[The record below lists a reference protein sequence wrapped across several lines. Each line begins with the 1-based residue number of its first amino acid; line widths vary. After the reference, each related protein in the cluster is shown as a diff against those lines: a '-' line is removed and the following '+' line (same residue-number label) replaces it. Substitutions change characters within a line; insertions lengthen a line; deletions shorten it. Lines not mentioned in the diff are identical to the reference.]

1 MASLPRGR
9 PCLQLLS
16 LDDAPLRKA
25 PSYFKIGLQNVGTL
39 LAAFNFAGD
48 PPLEGGGIFQ
58 IGLEYGAGVKV
69 RVHPRITLSVDFRE
83 TWSKNPRF
91 VTNTFTSDY
100 FDAEGLASDYDLLRL
115 RASPD
120 SVFRQDRFSGGIAFT
135 F

>member
-1 MASLPRGR
+1 
-9 PCLQLLS
+9 
-16 LDDAPLRKA
+16 
-25 PSYFKIGLQNVGTL
+25 
-39 LAAFNFAGD
+39 
-48 PPLEGGGIFQ
+48 
-58 IGLEYGAGVKV
+58 VKV